1 MIPGMVAHA
10 VVILTNM
17 AEQEFLHGGILSH
30 GVMTALLE
38 PLQSVHT
45 HTLVRAMQ
53 ALTARLRR

>member
-1 MIPGMVAHA
+1 M
-10 VVILTNM
+10 VILTNM
-17 AEQEFLHGGILSH
+17 AEQEFLHGSILSH

-53 ALTARLRR
+53 ALAARLRR